1 MAARKKPRTAGPPC
15 VICGDQRWEKNTDW
29 YSYAC
34 CRSAQSGAW
43 ICPSCTVKA
52 LADLSA
58 DPLRCDKRGC
68 NGALVPG
75 LHKNGGTATSAIV
88 PLQPRVRQMV
98 AALRADPAA
107 PPAILVAVDGVG
119 ATIVRPPNQDDSE
132 MLAAAIDA
140 IDLLAEQF
148 WGRALAPDDV
158 SAGDDF
164 AAYALGHPDCPAVA
178 ALRAFALAGAPG
190 KVQDGNVT
198 IFLHRMIE
206 MLRKLRQPNHLG
218 PLARVNTERLE
229 HYTTSSDIWS
239 LVASDMK
246 AAQSKSSFTQT
257 EKDAMYDVTGK
268 LVEVLVGPHA
278 PSLKTGLWDQVD
290 NLEVKSIKAL
300 RDHDAAS
307 KARAAAD
314 NRASSAAAKIAGAS
328 CRHFIPIVNHKVEPE
343 QWKRD
348 IPGWDR
354 LGDLGAQRQARGQ
367 PAPTGRRHDH
377 NTSDEIVDDFHV
389 QQIHEMNFGDN
400 PSPVTPADMALLFR
414 DHRERSQL
422 NAGAAPGSAYQFIKP
437 SLEDGAKAAQ
447 YCPASQSVANYP
459 LIDQDLNS
467 DAVCRGICDA
477 VRDKVIK
484 VMGSRLTR
492 GPPQEIIK
500 LLKLKPG
507 DYNPDEYWYVASGDP
522 DDYLLM
528 VRCRSRCPGHSNVV
542 ITAATPCDAR
552 VIFSATLLLRA
563 TRRAVRTLN
572 VLVCVLLSRLYCCG
586 R

>member
-1 MAARKKPRTAGPPC
+1 MAARKKPRTAGPLC
-15 VICGDQRWEKNTDW
+15 VICGDQRLEKNTDW
-29 YSYAC
+29 CSCAC
-34 CRSAQSGAW
+34 CRSTQSGAW
-43 ICPSCTVKA
+43 ICPSCAVKA

-58 DPLRCDKRGC
+58 DPLRCDNRGC

-206 MLRKLRQPNHLG
+206 MLRKLRQPDHVG
-218 PLARVNTERLE
+218 PLARENTERLE
-229 HYTTSSDIWS
+229 HYTTSEDVWN
-239 LVASDMK
+239 LVASDLK

-257 EKDAMYDVTGK
+257 EKDATCDDTGK
-268 LVEVLVGPHA
+268 LLEVLVGPHA
-278 PSLKTGLWDQVD
+278 PTVKTGLWDQVD
-290 NLEVKSIKAL
+290 NLEVKSIKTL
-300 RDHDAAS
+300 RDHDAAL
-307 KARAAAD
+307 KVRTAAD
-314 NRASSAAAKIAGAS
+314 NRPSSAAAKIAAAS
-328 CRHFIPIVNHKVEPE
+328 CRHFIPVVNHKVEPE

-348 IPGWDR
+348 VPDWESF
-354 LGDLGAQRQARGQ
+354 GDLDAQRLAKGQ
-367 PAPTGRRHDH
+367 PAATGRRSDH
-377 NTSDEIVDDFHV
+377 HADDEIVDDFHN
-389 QQIHEMNFGDN
+389 QQIHEMDFGDN
-400 PSPVTPADMALLFR
+400 PSPVTPKDLEHLFR

-447 YCPASQSVANYP
+447 CCPARQSVANYP
-459 LIDQDLNS
+459 LMDQDLNS

-477 VRDKVIK
+477 VRDKVVK
-484 VMGSRLTR
+484 VMGWRLTK
-492 GPPQEIIK
+492 GPPPEIVE
-500 LLKLKPG
+500 LLGLKPG
-507 DYNPDEYWYVASGDP
+507 DYNPDEHWYVASGDP
-522 DDYLLM
+522 DDCLLM
-528 VRCRSRCPGHSNVV
+528 VRRRAPCPGSSFIMALQSQPLANLLGSSHCP
-542 ITAATPCDAR
+542 AAP
-552 VIFSATLLLRA
+552 
-563 TRRAVRTLN
+563 
-572 VLVCVLLSRLYCCG
+572 LSSLYNQV
-586 R
+586 